1 MWAGND
7 ETVASRDL
15 LKAVQDDLF
24 QRLVQQQALALCER
38 AKQCKETFTQPYF
51 GVHALDLYQLS
62 GPEVRVAEPESVA
75 VGISNAEFTRSPG
88 HRYRLIKAEGVSRAA
103 LYRQQPGS
111 HSLLRSHRLPAHR
124 QLSDRHADK
133 KPVEVK

>member
-38 AKQCKETFTQPYF
+38 AKQCKETFTQPYT

-62 GPEVRVAEPESVA
+62 GPEVRVAKPQSVA

-88 HRYRLIKAEGVSRAA
+88 HRYRLIKAEGVSRAVPFA
-103 LYRQQPGS
+103 NNLAAIRCYEAIGFRRIDNYQIAM
-111 HSLLRSHRLPAHR
+111 L
-124 QLSDRHADK
+124 K